1 MSTLMILSIAGAA
14 ISAQALAMAAWNLTR
29 FRVPGASR
37 SGPGPEIGPETGPGS
52 ASLESGGGPLVSIC
66 IPARNEQVNI
76 EACVRGLLAQT
87 HADVEVLVYDD
98 QSTDETPRIL
108 ERLEREDSRVRR
120 VATHALPAGWNGK
133 QHACW
138 RMAQA
143 AKGEFFLFTDADVR
157 FEPGAVARSLSA
169 ITNPERQ
176 RRDQPASA
184 QVHHSTPNL
193 GLVSTFPRQV
203 TATLPEHLVVPMIFF
218 ILFSYLPFVRMQ
230 HSLDPSASA
239 GCGQFL
245 FVSREAYF
253 AAGTHEAFKDSM
265 HDGIKLPRLV
275 RKAGFA
281 TDLFDA
287 TDQVSCRMYFGWRS
301 TWRGFAK
308 NAYEGL
314 GSVGLLVFLTVM
326 HLVGHVLPWG
336 LVAWGL
342 AGSIGAPAVEV
353 RAGWIGFAMLACALQ
368 LVQRGMLASR
378 LKTSMLGAALHPL
391 GVVLMTAIQWHSF
404 VLHLRGKRSWRGR
417 DTAGN
422 VAAA

>member
-1 MSTLMILSIAGAA
+1 MNTLMALSIAGAA

-29 FRVPGASR
+29 YRVPRMGGAV
-37 SGPGPEIGPETGPGS
+37 
-52 ASLESGGGPLVSIC
+52 SGGGPLVSIC
-66 IPARNEQVNI
+66 IPARNEQANI

-87 HADVEVLVYDD
+87 HAHVEVLVYDD

-108 ERLEREDSRVRR
+108 ERLEREDPRVRR
-120 VATHALPAGWNGK
+120 VATHALPQGWNGK

-157 FEPGAVARSLSA
+157 FEPGAVARSLAA
-169 ITNPERQ
+169 IASPDAKQRQ
-176 RRDQPASA
+176 K
-184 QVHHSTPNL
+184 
-193 GLVSTFPRQV
+193 GLVSTFPRQI

-230 HSLDPSASA
+230 NSLDPSASA

-245 FVSREAYF
+245 FVAREAYF
-253 AAGTHEAFKDSM
+253 AAGTHEAFRDSM

-287 TDQVSCRMYFGWRS
+287 TDVVSCRMYFGWRS

-314 GSVGLLVFLTVM
+314 GSVGLLVFLTLM
-326 HLVGHVLPWG
+326 HLVGHVLPWV
-336 LVAWGL
+336 LVVIGL
-342 AGSIGAPAVEV
+342 AGVSTH
-353 RAGWIGFAMLACALQ
+353 AGGDVSRWWWLVALLACAIQ
-368 LVQRGMLASR
+368 VVQRGMLASR
-378 LKTSMLGAALHPL
+378 LQTSMLGAMLHPM
-391 GVVLMTAIQWHSF
+391 GVLMMTAIQWHSF

-417 DTAGN
+417 DASGN
-422 VAAA
+422 VAPA